1 MRLNAFRAIE
11 HIKQLNMLKKD
22 MVHAGVPVSSEDF
35 RAAFKTC
42 GIPSNAMFWVEFRNS
57 GLLTRVEGHLFV
69 WTNAVSPIHYQQL
82 QSIYNTYQRKVNR
95 NYDTYREKKK
105 RQELLKSKEIED
117 AVNLLKENGF
127 EIFAPKGN
135 LYQKLQWHILKVV
148 KIVVIWFSPDY
159 LLSLLS
165 YSN

>member
-1 MRLNAFRAIE
+1 MRVNAFRAIE

-22 MVHAGVPVSSEDF
+22 MVRVGVPVSSEDF

-69 WTNAVSPIHYQQL
+69 WTNAVSPIHHQQL

-135 LYQKLQWHILKVV
+135 LYQKL
-148 KIVVIWFSPDY
+148 
-159 LLSLLS
+159 
-165 YSN
+165 

>member
-42 GIPSNAMFWVEFRNS
+42 GIPSNIHFWVEFRES

-69 WTNAVSPIHYQQL
+69 WTSAVSPIHHQQL
-82 QSIYNTYQRKVNR
+82 QSIYNSYQRKINAVR
-95 NYDTYREKKK
+95 DRYLEKKA
-105 RQELLKSKEIED
+105 RQEFLKSKEIED
-117 AVNLLKENGF
+117 AVNLLKDNGF
-127 EIFAPKGN
+127 EVFAPKGN
-135 LYQKLQWHILKVV
+135 LYQKL
-148 KIVVIWFSPDY
+148 
-159 LLSLLS
+159 
-165 YSN
+165 

>member
-1 MRLNAFRAIE
+1 
-11 HIKQLNMLKKD
+11 
-22 MVHAGVPVSSEDF
+22 MVNSGVPVSSEDF

-42 GIPSNAMFWVEFRNS
+42 GIPSNPIFWMEFRNS

-69 WTNAVSPIHYQQL
+69 WTNAVSPIHHQQL
-82 QSIYNTYQRKVNR
+82 QSIYNTYQKRINR
-95 NYDTYREKKK
+95 NCGAYRERKK

-127 EIFAPKGN
+127 EILAPKGN

-148 KIVVIWFSPDY
+148 KVVVIWFNPDY

>member
-69 WTNAVSPIHYQQL
+69 WTSEVSPIHHQQL

-95 NYDTYREKKK
+95 NYNAYREKKK
-105 RQELLKSKEIED
+105 RQEFLKSKEIED
-117 AVNLLKENGF
+117 AVNLLKDNGF

>member
-22 MVHAGVPVSSEDF
+22 MVRAGVPVSSEDF

-69 WTNAVSPIHYQQL
+69 WTSEVSPIHHQQL
-82 QSIYNTYQRKVNR
+82 QSIYNSYQRKINAVR
-95 NYDTYREKKK
+95 DRYLEKKA

-148 KIVVIWFSPDY
+148 KIVVIWFSP
-159 LLSLLS
+159 

>member
-22 MVHAGVPVSSEDF
+22 MVRAGVPVSSEDF

-69 WTNAVSPIHYQQL
+69 WTSEVSPIHHQQL
-82 QSIYNTYQRKVNR
+82 QSIYNSYQRKINAVR
-95 NYDTYREKKK
+95 DRYLEKKA

-135 LYQKLQWHILKVV
+135 LYQKL
-148 KIVVIWFSPDY
+148 
-159 LLSLLS
+159 
-165 YSN
+165 

>member
-42 GIPSNAMFWVEFRNS
+42 GIPSNFHFWVEFRNS
-57 GLLTRVEGHLFV
+57 GLLTRVEDHMFV
-69 WTNAVSPIHYQQL
+69 WTSAVSPIHHQQL
-82 QSIYNTYQRKVNR
+82 QSIYNSYQKKINAVRDR
-95 NYDTYREKKK
+95 YLEKKA
-105 RQELLKSKEIED
+105 REELLKSKEIED
-117 AVNLLKENGF
+117 AINLLKENGF

-135 LYQKLQWHILKVV
+135 LYQKL
-148 KIVVIWFSPDY
+148 
-159 LLSLLS
+159 
-165 YSN
+165 

>member
-22 MVHAGVPVSSEDF
+22 MIHAGVPVSSEDF

-42 GIPSNAMFWVEFRNS
+42 GIPSNFHFWVEFRNS

-69 WTNAVSPIHYQQL
+69 WTSAVSPIHHQQL
-82 QSIYNTYQRKVNR
+82 QSIYNSYQKKINAVRDR
-95 NYDTYREKKK
+95 YLEKKA
-105 RQELLKSKEIED
+105 REELLKSKEIED
-117 AVNLLKENGF
+117 AINLLKENGF

-135 LYQKLQWHILKVV
+135 LYQKL
-148 KIVVIWFSPDY
+148 
-159 LLSLLS
+159 
-165 YSN
+165 

>member
-22 MVHAGVPVSSEDF
+22 MVRAGVPISSEDF

-57 GLLTRVEGHLFV
+57 GLLTKVEGHMFV
-69 WTNAVSPIHYQQL
+69 WTSAVSPIHHQQL
-82 QSIYNTYQRKVNR
+82 QSIYNTYQKRINR
-95 NYDTYREKKK
+95 NSDAYRERKKK
-105 RQELLKSKEIED
+105 RELLRSKEIED
-117 AVNLLKENGF
+117 AINLLKENGF

-135 LYQKLQWHILKVV
+135 LYQKL
-148 KIVVIWFSPDY
+148 
-159 LLSLLS
+159 
-165 YSN
+165 

>member
-1 MRLNAFRAIE
+1 
-11 HIKQLNMLKKD
+11 MLKRD
-22 MVHAGVPVSSEDF
+22 VVHAGVPISSEDF

-69 WTNAVSPIHYQQL
+69 WTSAVSPIHHQQL

-95 NYDTYREKKK
+95 NYGAYRERKK

-117 AVNLLKENGF
+117 AINLLKENGF

>member
-1 MRLNAFRAIE
+1 MRLNAFRAVE
-11 HIKQLNMLKKD
+11 HIKQLNMLKRD
-22 MVHAGVPVSSEDF
+22 MVNSGVPVSSEDF

-69 WTNAVSPIHYQQL
+69 WTSTVSPIHHQQL
-82 QSIYNTYQRKVNR
+82 QSIYNTYQKRINR
-95 NYDTYREKKK
+95 NYGVYRERKK

-135 LYQKLQWHILKVV
+135 LYQKL
-148 KIVVIWFSPDY
+148 
-159 LLSLLS
+159 
-165 YSN
+165 